1 MPEMGM
7 LEAITLAVIAAST
20 PLLLAAAGELVV
32 ERSGVLNLGVEGM
45 MIVGAAC
52 GFAAAYFT
60 DSTLVGALA
69 GVLAGALLA
78 LVFALLTLGL
88 AVNQVATGLALT
100 ILGIGLSG
108 LIGAGFVGTR
118 ITPAPQLAIP
128 LLTGL
133 PVIGRILFGQDA
145 FVYASI
151 ALVAGIWRF
160 LYRSR
165 AGLVLRAIGDNP
177 GSAHALGYPVLR
189 VRSLAVLFGGACA
202 GLAGAYMSLAYT
214 PFFVPGMTAGRGWI
228 ALALVVFASWRPL
241 RLVAGAYL
249 FGAVS
254 ILQLHAQ
261 GLGLGIPSQ
270 VMTSLPY
277 LATIVVLVLISRARG
292 AAGSAAPASL
302 GTAFVPDR

>member
-1 MPEMGM
+1 MSM
-7 LEAITLAVIAAST
+7 LEAITLSVIAAST
-20 PLLLAAAGELVV
+20 PLLLAAAGELMV

-45 MIVGAAC
+45 MILGAAC
-52 GFAAAYFT
+52 GFAAAWFT
-60 DSTLVGALA
+60 GSTLVGALA
-69 GVLAGALLA
+69 GTLAGATLA

-100 ILGIGLSG
+100 ILGVGLSG
-108 LIGAGFVGTR
+108 LIGAGFVGQR
-118 ITPAPQLAIP
+118 IEQAPALY
-128 LLTGL
+128 L
-133 PVIGRILFGQDA
+133 PVLTELPGVGRILFGQDA
-145 FVYASI
+145 FVYSSV
-151 ALVAGIWRF
+151 ALLIGIRRF

-165 AGLVLRAIGDNP
+165 AGLALRAIGDNP
-177 GSAHALGYPVLR
+177 TSAHALGYPVLR
-189 VRSLAVLFGGACA
+189 VRLLATLFGGACA
-202 GLAGAYMSLAYT
+202 GLGGAYLSLAYT

-261 GLGLGIPSQ
+261 GHGLGIPSQ
-270 VMTSLPY
+270 LMSSLPY
-277 LATIVVLVLISRARG
+277 LATVLVLVLISRTRG
-292 AAGSAAPASL
+292 TAGSAAPASL